1 MFPANQGFCTNH
13 FSRIQVSLGL
23 VVHYELAAC
32 QGFTHTL
39 QVQSVR
45 LNLMVVLRIKEVV
58 GVFPSLFGQIHGL
71 IRMAQ
76 EGIGIHIV
84 VGVQA
89 DPDAGRNGYELVLN
103 FQRLLHDGEHAI
115 ECESALL
122 RLPQLREQQDKLVTT
137 QPGQSV
143 VGT

>member
-1 MFPANQGFCTNH
+1 
-13 FSRIQVSLGL
+13 
-23 VVHYELAAC
+23 
-32 QGFTHTL
+32 
-39 QVQSVR
+39 
-45 LNLMVVLRIKEVV
+45 MVVLRIKEVV